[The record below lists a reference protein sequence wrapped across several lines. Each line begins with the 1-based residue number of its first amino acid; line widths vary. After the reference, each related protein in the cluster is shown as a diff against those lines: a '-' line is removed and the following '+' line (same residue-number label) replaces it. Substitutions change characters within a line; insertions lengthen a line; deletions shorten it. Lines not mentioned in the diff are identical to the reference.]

1 MRDPATDLGRLFAY
15 GASLALCASLIAS
28 PALGDEA
35 SGEDVD
41 VPAPPALVQEE
52 AEEETSLSRRT
63 QIEEVVVTGLRR
75 ETNLQTTPIAIS
87 AFSADDIVRSNL
99 DSIAN
104 LQFHVPG
111 LTYASSLSNAQFTL
125 RGVGVEI
132 PTMAGESG
140 VALNIDGVYQA
151 RHFIASGIHDDL
163 ERIEVLRGPQGTL
176 YGRNATGGAMNL
188 WTKTPPESTEAEFSA
203 LVGDN
208 NRYRIR
214 SALGGPVNENLGLRL
229 SYTTD
234 QSDGLR
240 RNNFNGD
247 KLDDTDHS
255 SLRGALRYTPA
266 EDLEILV
273 RYDYARDRDHGPTLQ
288 HNGQLIPF
296 GPVTFGG
303 TLEPDAQ
310 RVNVDRRL
318 SNDRRVWG
326 LSSTIKLDLHGLPL
340 IGDATLN
347 SITSFRNNELELDGD
362 LDGTEANFLNTNSE
376 QNSKVW
382 IQELTL
388 SSAGDGKLDWVVGAY
403 FFKDRADTHFFY
415 TLPDLGALGQSILD
429 AGGTGFDVLDAE
441 IVDNFVFGMDQDTE
455 AWALFGEATYHVT
468 ERLRA
473 TFGIRFSDEEKDTD
487 QTVSFGVP
495 GLEDIPGFGHD
506 FFLCEGLETELE
518 YTSWTPKFSVDF
530 DVAESV
536 MAYASASRGF
546 KGGGVNPD
554 ACGADYDPETL
565 WAYEIGMKSQ
575 WLDDRLRLN
584 LVGFFY
590 DYEDYQA
597 AVNVA
602 SSSQIENA
610 ADAEVLGFEAELLAF
625 PFEGFQ
631 LTAGLSI
638 QNAEFEEYFSLNPF
652 FGNIEDLKGNQLPRA
667 PDKTF
672 FINGDY
678 TVPIS
683 DLGSASLRYEYAW
696 SDNYYF
702 TSFNET
708 YSEQSSYSLS
718 NARLI
723 LATAGGR
730 LEDTLG
736 DFELHFFVNNLG
748 DKDHLTLVID
758 AATVG
763 GPMSHYADP
772 RRYGVELKYR
782 FH

>member
-63 QIEEVVVTGLRR
+63 QIEEVVVTGQRR

-87 AFSADDIVRSNL
+87 AFSADDIARSDL
-99 DSIAN
+99 DSFEK
-104 LQFHVPG
+104 LQFQVPG
-111 LTYASSLSNAQFTL
+111 MTFARGTFYTYITV
-125 RGVGVEI
+125 RGVGLEV
-132 PTMAGESG
+132 PTLGEPG

-151 RHFIASGIHDDL
+151 RSYLSSGIYDDL

-203 LVGDN
+203 LAGDN

-214 SALGGPVNENLGLRL
+214 SALGGPINEQLGLRL

-247 KLDDTDHS
+247 KLDDTDHH
-255 SLRGALRYTPA
+255 SLRGALRYTPT

-273 RYDYARDRDHGPTLQ
+273 RYDWARDRGNGPTFQ
-288 HNGQLIPF
+288 HAGQLIPF

-310 RVNVDRRL
+310 RVNVDRKLDNEKRI
-318 SNDRRVWG
+318 WG
-326 LSSTIKLDLHGLPL
+326 ISSTIKLDLHGLPL

-347 SITSFRNNELELDGD
+347 SITSFRYNRMELDGD
-362 LDGTEANFLNTNSE
+362 LDGTEANFINTNQE
-376 QNSKVW
+376 DTSKVW
-382 IQELTL
+382 TQELTL

-403 FFKDRADTHFFY
+403 FFKDRADTSFFY
-415 TLPDLGALGQSILD
+415 TLPDLAALAQPILD
-429 AGGTGFDVLDAE
+429 GGGTGFDVLDAG
-441 IVDNFVFGMDQDTE
+441 IVDNFIFAMDQDTE

-473 TFGIRFSDEEKDTD
+473 TVGIRYSDEEKDFD
-487 QTVSFGVP
+487 QLVSFGVP
-495 GLEDIPGFGHD
+495 GLEDVPGFGHD
-506 FFLCEGLETELE
+506 FFLCEGLESDLDF
-518 YTSWTPKFSVDF
+518 TSWTPKFGVDF
-530 DVAESV
+530 DVSESV

-546 KGGGVNPD
+546 KGGGMNADV
-554 ACGADYDPETL
+554 CGSDFDQESL
-565 WAYEIGMKSQ
+565 WSYEIGVKSR
-575 WLDDRLRLN
+575 WLDDRLQLN

-597 AVNVA
+597 IVNIA
-602 SSSQIENA
+602 NSSTIENA
-610 ADAEVLGFEAELLAF
+610 ADAEVLGFEAELRAF

-638 QNAEFEEYFSLNPF
+638 QNAEFEDYDSLDPF
-652 FGNIEDLKGNQLPRA
+652 FGEFRDLKGNQLPRA

-708 YSEQSSYSLS
+708 FSEQSSYSVS

-748 DKDHLTLVID
+748 DKDYLYQVAD
-758 AATVG
+758 VATVG
-763 GPMSHYADP
+763 GQMRLYADP